1 MDTQF
6 LRNNIEKHIQLSD
19 DEFRIFESLLSERK
33 VKARQ
38 PVLQEGMVCRQS
50 VFVAKGLLRGYTHD
64 KNGLEHLLSF
74 APEGWWIADMYSL
87 ISGNPGTL
95 NIECIEDSSL
105 LILSK
110 ENQDLLYQ
118 KVPKFERYFR
128 ILIENSLVSA
138 QQRVLDNLS
147 LSAEE
152 RFEKFCRKFPDLIQR
167 VAQKQLASYI
177 GVTPEFFSKMKSGS
191 HKKK

>member
-1 MDTQF
+1 MDTLL
-6 LRNNIEKHIQLSD
+6 LRQNIERHIKLTD
-19 DEFRIFESLLSERK
+19 KEFSVFESLLTERQ

-50 VFVAKGLLRGYTHD
+50 VFVARGLLRSYTND
-64 KNGLEHLLSF
+64 KNGMEHVLSF
-74 APEGWWIADMYSL
+74 APEGWWIADMYSY

-110 ENQDLLYQ
+110 ENQDLLYE

-152 RFEKFCRKFPDLIQR
+152 RFEKFCNKFPDLIQR
-167 VAQKQLASYI
+167 VSQKQLASYI
-177 GVTPEFFSKMKSGS
+177 GVTPEFFSKMKNRFL
-191 HKKK
+191 KQK